1 MAGRMQKRRG
11 TAAQWAA
18 TNPVL
23 AAAEPGVEVD
33 TGREKNGD
41 GVRAWNDLP
50 YVDTVGLATK
60 ADAAAT
66 TAALATKADAAATTA
81 ALATKADAA
90 ATTAALATKVD
101 AAALTAN
108 GNLLTRVAGVP
119 GEITRANL
127 AADAAFSSRFGSPV
141 MEGVPVWL
149 QGDSWVAG
157 TATATSWGSRI
168 GSRLNSG
175 PVSNRGVGGDMS
187 HELVSRMLGGNGS
200 TAWTPN
206 QRGAV
211 VFQIGQN
218 DNRRMGT
225 DARAIAVF
233 KRALGL
239 CIHLARSETKT
250 EQSSATFVGPWT
262 STANAWEQASGGT
275 TALTSTVGHYADFT
289 VTGDAVT
296 IVTGRTKPAFNG
308 GTFTVREGGTLLAT
322 FNCGAGTDGPG
333 ATYPKDAA
341 WDYVHITGLGAGS
354 HTLRLECTVAGP
366 IYFDCWMTPRAAP
379 PQVVLVQTP
388 NMTTWAGG
396 APYDQ
401 GSNAAMALYNTAIE
415 EVAALFP
422 AGQVTVCD
430 LRPGWDPATM
440 LASDAGHPND
450 RGAAFIADRMA
461 DHLARLPYRNGMN
474 LLSVQS

>member
-1 MAGRMQKRRG
+1 MAGRIQLRRG

-23 AAAEPGVEVD
+23 ASGEKGVEID

-41 GVRAWNDLP
+41 GTRTWNVLP
-50 YVDTVGLATK
+50 YVDAAAAEGLAAHL
-60 ADAAAT
+60 ADT
-66 TAALATKADAAATTA
+66 TDAHDASAISLAPIAALGSPANVQDAMAS
-81 ALATKADAA
+81 L
-90 ATTAALATKVD
+90 
-101 AAALTAN
+101 
-108 GNLLTRVAGVP
+108 P
-119 GEITRANL
+119 G
-127 AADAAFSSRFGSPV
+127 RFGSPV